1 MRLELRGITKRFG
14 AVVANDA
21 ISLAVEAGE
30 ILCLLGE
37 NGAGKSTLMN
47 LLFGATR
54 PDEGE
59 LAIDGRVVAF
69 ESPQDAIAAGIGM
82 VHQHFALVP
91 TLTVAE
97 NVALGDEPAGR
108 LGWLDRRGA
117 QADVRRLSE
126 QYGLAVPVDALVGD
140 LSVGLQQRVEIIKAL
155 RRDARLLIL
164 DEPTA
169 VLTPQ
174 ESERLFEVMRRLRD
188 SGCSV
193 IFISHKLRE
202 VRAVADRIVV
212 IRRGR
217 VVGAPAPEAS
227 ETELASMM
235 VGRPIDLRVAKPA
248 AAPGATVLRL
258 AGVAL
263 RGDDPPGIDL
273 DVRAGEIVALA
284 GVQGNGQAELVELL
298 LGSRR
303 PVAGAIELGGDDIA
317 RCSTR
322 EILAKGVGYV
332 PEDRGRDGLV
342 GDLSVTEN
350 LILDTYHAPPFSR
363 RAHLRRGRIA
373 EHAGALMRQFDIRAA
388 SAASAAGTLSGGNA
402 QKIVLARELSRALR
416 LLVAVEPTRGLDI
429 GSVEFVR
436 SRVLE
441 ARAGG
446 TAVVLVS
453 SDLDEIAALAD
464 RIAVLY
470 GGAIVGIVP
479 PDVPRTQ
486 LGLMMAGASAAAAVE
501 AAA

>member
-1 MRLELRGITKRFG
+1 MKLELRHITKRFG
-14 AVVANDA
+14 TVVANDG
-21 ISLAVEAGE
+21 ISLTVQAGE

-47 LLFGATR
+47 LLFGVTR
-54 PDEGE
+54 PDAGA
-59 LAIDGRVVAF
+59 LAIDGRAAVF
-69 ESPQDAIAAGIGM
+69 DSPQDAIRAGIGM

-108 LGWLDRRGA
+108 LGWLDRRA
-117 QADVRRLSE
+117 AADDVRRLSDE
-126 QYGLAVPVDALVGD
+126 YGLAVPPEALVGD

-155 RRDARLLIL
+155 RRDAQLLIL

-174 ESERLFEVMRRLRD
+174 ESERLFGVMRRLRD
-188 SGCSV
+188 SGRSV

-202 VRAVADRIVV
+202 VRSVADRIIV

-217 VVGAPAPEAS
+217 VVGTPARDAS
-227 ETELASMM
+227 EAELAAMM
-235 VGRPIDLRVAKPA
+235 VGRPVELLAAKPG

-258 AGVAL
+258 GRVVLRPGAG
-263 RGDDPPGIDL
+263 GIDL

-284 GVQGNGQAELVELL
+284 GVQGNGQAELVDLL
-298 LGSRR
+298 TGRRR
-303 PVAGAIELGGDDIA
+303 PAAGAIELRSDDIA
-317 RCSTR
+317 GRSTR
-322 EILAKGVGYV
+322 EILAKGVGYI
-332 PEDRGRDGLV
+332 PEDRDRDGLV

-363 RAHLRRGRIA
+363 RAHLRLGRIA
-373 EHAGALMRQFDIRAA
+373 DHADTLMRQFDIRAA

-402 QKIVLARELSRALR
+402 QKLVLARELSRALG

-436 SRVLE
+436 RRILE

-446 TAVVLVS
+446 TAIVLVS
-453 SDLDEIAALAD
+453 SDLDEIVALAD

-470 GGAIVGIVP
+470 RGDVVGIVG
-479 PDVPRTQ
+479 PDVPRAQ
-486 LGLMMAGASAAAAVE
+486 LGLMMAGASAGTSVDAAA
-501 AAA
+501 